1 MANKNKNLNDAA
13 KAKKDEFYTQL
24 EDIERELRH
33 EEYRNFFKGKTILC
47 NCDDPYESE
56 FFKYFAMNFNALSLK
71 KLIVTCYAGSPVA
84 QTELNFDFGGSTDK
98 KHRNEYAYKVVINEF
113 KDWNGDGRE
122 DLEDIKHYILTHN
135 GCWERLQGNGDFRS
149 AECIEILKE
158 ADVVVTNP
166 PFSLFRE
173 YVAQLVQYKKFFVI
187 IGNINSITYKE
198 IFPLIQQNKI
208 HIGYGMGRAVSG
220 FMVPEYYSLHGTE
233 AGINSEGK
241 RIVAT
246 NQCLWYT
253 NIPLKKYL
261 EEIPLVCSYYENPEK
276 YPKYDNYDAI
286 EVSKT
291 AQIPYDYLPD
301 KNLTNTNEND
311 TISIN
316 QSINQSINAFAME
329 SWACQ
334 SHSSTGTTQIN
345 SRLSVA
351 LTSTETPA
359 STLQEQVGIHKST
372 ARTFTSGS
380 SFGGRCNGVMGVPIT
395 FLDKYNPRQFEIVGA
410 TESEGKGFSNGL
422 WIKESGIAQP
432 VVNGERKYKRIF
444 IKRKM

>member
-13 KAKKDEFYTQL
+13 RAKKDEFYTQL
-24 EDIERELRH
+24 EDIERELHH
-33 EEYRNFFKGKTILC
+33 EEYQEFFKGKTVLC

-56 FFKYFAMNFNALSLK
+56 FFKYFAMNFNALELK

-84 QTELNFDFGGSTDK
+84 QTELNFDTGGSTEH

-122 DLEDIKHYILTHN
+122 DLEDIKQYILSHR
-135 GCWERLQGNGDFRS
+135 GSWERLQGNGDFRS

-173 YVAQLVQYKKFFVI
+173 YVAQLMQYDKKFVI

-208 HIGYGMGRAVSG
+208 HIGYGMGRAISG
-220 FMVPEYYSLHGTE
+220 FMVPEYYGLYGTE
-233 AGINSEGK
+233 AGIDEDGK
-241 RIVAT
+241 RKVAT

-261 EEIPLVCSYYENPEK
+261 EEILLVCSYYENPEK

-291 AQIPYDYLPD
+291 AMIPYDYTPD
-301 KNLTNTNEND
+301 R
-311 TISIN
+311 
-316 QSINQSINAFAME
+316 
-329 SWACQ
+329 
-334 SHSSTGTTQIN
+334 G
-345 SRLSVA
+345 
-351 LTSTETPA
+351 
-359 STLQEQVGIHKST
+359 
-372 ARTFTSGS
+372 
-380 SFGGRCNGVMGVPIT
+380 GVMGVPIT
-395 FLDKYNPRQFEIVGA
+395 FLDKYNPKQFEILGCTYQYGDCGCHVKGTSWGA
-410 TESEGKGFSNGL
+410 QINGKD
-422 WIKESGIAQP
+422 I
-432 VVNGERKYKRIF
+432 YKRLF
-444 IKRKM
+444 IRRKM